1 MDDTGKS
8 FELLLVDDEEATVLG
23 LSALPWETLGINRV
37 HCACSASEA
46 LASLEKGNVDV
57 VVTDIRMP
65 GKSGIDLLVEVEKS
79 PHAPKCLLLS
89 GYAEFAY
96 AQAAIQAQAV
106 DYLLKPVSDEEL
118 MQAVGRALSIRK
130 SELEKLQLQKRSM
143 EAIRNNI
150 GDYFEQVIAPWLS
163 SKKSTFETKQELK
176 SYGLPTDTNIKA
188 LWLFVHIHKEPS
200 TDDVDGMKSV
210 LASNLTKITATATF
224 NLYKNLYAI
233 LLYPLRTQGDESLL
247 NAVKPQI
254 LLLKTQLR
262 KQCQAPITLT
272 TSLPFLFWEEGP
284 KIYQSFLSGTSPLVQ
299 EVRHKKEQL
308 AVRVY
313 EYVEAHF
320 FEQPSLQEVAD
331 HLFLNAAYLSK
342 RFKEETGEKFSDY
355 IHRLRM
361 DRAVEFLAETNM
373 KVSQIAKKLGYKD
386 ASYFIKV
393 FKREF
398 HMTPQEFRSR

>member
-23 LSALPWETLGINRV
+23 LSALPWETLGIHRV

-65 GKSGIDLLVEVEKS
+65 GKSGIDLLAEVEKS

-150 GDYFEQVIAPWLS
+150 GDYFEQAITPWLS
-163 SKKSTFETKQELK
+163 NKR
-176 SYGLPTDTNIKA
+176 A
-188 LWLFVHIHKEPS
+188 
-200 TDDVDGMKSV
+200 
-210 LASNLTKITATATF
+210 
-224 NLYKNLYAI
+224 
-233 LLYPLRTQGDESLL
+233 
-247 NAVKPQI
+247 
-254 LLLKTQLR
+254 LLK
-262 KQCQAPITLT
+262 PNN
-272 TSLPFLFWEEGP
+272 S
-284 KIYQSFLSGTSPLVQ
+284 
-299 EVRHKKEQL
+299 
-308 AVRVY
+308 
-313 EYVEAHF
+313 
-320 FEQPSLQEVAD
+320 
-331 HLFLNAAYLSK
+331 
-342 RFKEETGEKFSDY
+342 
-355 IHRLRM
+355 
-361 DRAVEFLAETNM
+361 
-373 KVSQIAKKLGYKD
+373 
-386 ASYFIKV
+386 
-393 FKREF
+393 
-398 HMTPQEFRSR
+398 